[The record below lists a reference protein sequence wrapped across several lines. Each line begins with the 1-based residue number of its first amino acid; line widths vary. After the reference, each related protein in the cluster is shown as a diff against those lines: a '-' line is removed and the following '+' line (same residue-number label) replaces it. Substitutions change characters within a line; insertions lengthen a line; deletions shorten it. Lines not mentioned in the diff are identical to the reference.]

1 MLNVNKSLEGRP
13 MLEFYNPRK
22 LLEEASKRPLK
33 FADVVDT
40 TPIRFPV
47 ARKPVYGYSE
57 TLNDYVK
64 IPDRWDIRRT
74 DTDQS
79 LGTVGAKY
87 ELDPYIN
94 HVTAVTQAV
103 TEMIDTDQLDG
114 YNATADF
121 QVYEDGRKMNL
132 TIDFP
137 CHTIEP
143 QVDDIVKFQ
152 FKDSDSYNQTWAR
165 RLNYQGFRLWC
176 LNGETTK
183 DFNVGFYSKH
193 TKSISSD
200 ESTARM
206 IMQMKLAVESFKS
219 DEEDFKKWAKTHVE
233 RDDVLGVFK
242 KTLAS
247 YENARTGDTKVSD
260 NKMQDLKIALQS
272 NASHLGWTVWAAY
285 NAATEWAT
293 HLDRG
298 VRKVKGAE
306 HNVLRSRQTEVAKML
321 RSNPWKEMAGTE

>member
-1 MLNVNKSLEGRP
+1 MD
-13 MLEFYNPRK
+13 MQTTYHT
-22 LLEEASKRPLK
+22 PLAFK
-33 FADVVDT
+33 HMVDT
-40 TPIRFPV
+40 SPIEFPV
-47 ARKPVYGYSE
+47 EKKPIYGYRPHRDEYIKLSDKYE
-57 TLNDYVK
+57 IV
-64 IPDRWDIRRT
+64 RT
-74 DTDQS
+74 DNHTS
-79 LGTVGAKY
+79 LGVVGSKY

-94 HVTAVTQAV
+94 HVNAVKQAV
-103 TEMIDTDQLDG
+103 TEMIDTDEIDG
-114 YNATADF
+114 YNAKADF
-121 QVYEDGRKMNL
+121 RVYEGGRKMNL

-143 QVDDIVKFQ
+143 QIDDIVKFQ

-206 IMQMKLAVESFKS
+206 IMQMKLAVQSFKS
-219 DEEDFKKWAKTHVE
+219 DEQDFKRWARTHVE
-233 RDDVLGVFK
+233 RNDVLGVFK

-247 YENARTGDTKVSD
+247 YENGKTGDTKVSD
-260 NKMQDLKIALQS
+260 NKMLDLKKMLQS
-272 NASHLGWTVWAAY
+272 NTNHLGWTVWAVY

-298 VRKVKGAE
+298 VRQVRGAA
-306 HNVLRSRQTEVAKML
+306 HNVERSRQTDVAKML